1 MPRRRIRPDLT
12 AFEAEAIL
20 AAFGEV
26 FAGAATEAHGH
37 HTVAAMRRVEDKLL
51 AALDG
56 DGPQN
61 AADTTAGRAGCP
73 LMKYGCPRL
82 R

>member
-1 MPRRRIRPDLT
+1 MPRRRITVDLT
-12 AFEAEAIL
+12 EFEADAIL

-37 HTVAAMRRVEDKLL
+37 RTAAAMRRVEDKLL
-51 AALDG
+51 AALDAN
-56 DGPQN
+56 GPQN
-61 AADTTAGRAGCP
+61 AAHATSKPAN
-73 LMKYGCPRL
+73 PRL